1 MKHVDVLFTKL
12 LLMITNV
19 NNLHINFERLVLVN
33 FFPECAQTG
42 EQKNNSL
49 KLCSNFYTTHSQKKK
64 NVRKMQFRW
73 NFQKQRIKIN

>member
-1 MKHVDVLFTKL
+1 
-12 LLMITNV
+12 MITNV

-49 KLCSNFYTTHSQKKK
+49 KLCSNFYTTHSKKK
-64 NVRKMQFRW
+64 KC
-73 NFQKQRIKIN
+73 QKNAIPVEFPETENKNKLNRLKKKY